1 MGFSA
6 AAVVLNLYV
15 TSLAPVQ
22 ALGHFS
28 LYDYREPRAVP
39 EELKGAFS
47 VVVADPPYLVNS
59 CPICIG
65 ELAAC
70 CRRAEGGFQCHYSRP
85 ILSAEQLSPSAFC
98 TGFSLFCCIECIWP
112 TAALECSISL
122 QRDGRGAGKELMI
135 NVKGF
140 SVSCIEH
147 KASFAWLRAYPG
159 RAERG
164 VFAEDT
170 GDCESAGQAFRRGSQ
185 AIPADRRNNAEAGR
199 EAAGSQVTSCYC

>member
-59 CPICIG
+59 CPICI
-65 ELAAC
+65 L
-70 CRRAEGGFQCHYSRP
+70 HW
-85 ILSAEQLSPSAFC
+85 I
-98 TGFSLFCCIECIWP
+98 
-112 TAALECSISL
+112 
-122 QRDGRGAGKELMI
+122 
-135 NVKGF
+135 
-140 SVSCIEH
+140 
-147 KASFAWLRAYPG
+147 
-159 RAERG
+159 
-164 VFAEDT
+164 
-170 GDCESAGQAFRRGSQ
+170 
-185 AIPADRRNNAEAGR
+185 
-199 EAAGSQVTSCYC
+199 